1 MGRVGRQGDVAHTGV
16 WFDRLRDGDF
26 TRTVLSSAGAGH
38 GWVAIAP
45 FLLLVVVALG
55 LAAAAT
61 TWPRVRPRDLVGAAV
76 ALAGW
81 ALCVHF
87 LPRLLHDDYGA
98 RGLGAGGAI
107 VAVAAGVGVTIAA
120 IYAGGASTST
130 SERPAVAS
138 SSKT

>member
-1 MGRVGRQGDVAHTGV
+1 M
-16 WFDRLRDGDF
+16 
-26 TRTVLSSAGAGH
+26 
-38 GWVAIAP
+38 
-45 FLLLVVVALG
+45 
-55 LAAAAT
+55 
-61 TWPRVRPRDLVGAAV
+61 GAAV